1 MSIATRFGKLKGLE
15 LASLIFYAATGILFL
30 AFLPLS
36 GYPSHLAFIGIL
48 SLITAYG
55 MFAKRAW
62 TPWLIASLLIINSV
76 FSLYTLIAVGF
87 SNLLVA
93 LAMIAFVALTWL
105 TSMYLLVLKSRR

>member
-1 MSIATRFGKLKGLE
+1 VSIATRFGKLKRLE
-15 LASLIFYAATGILFL
+15 LGSLIFYAATGILFF

-36 GYPSHLAFIGIL
+36 GYPPHLAFIGIL
-48 SLITAYG
+48 SIITAYG
-55 MFAKRAW
+55 IFVKRAW
-62 TPWLIASLLIINSV
+62 TPWIVASLLIINSV

-105 TSMYLLVLKSRR
+105 TSMYLLVLKSRS

>member
-1 MSIATRFGKLKGLE
+1 VSIVTRFGKLKGLE

-36 GYPSHLAFIGIL
+36 GYPPHLAFIGIL

-62 TPWLIASLLIINSV
+62 ASWLIASLLIINSV

-93 LAMIAFVALTWL
+93 LAMIALVALTGL
-105 TSMYLLVLKSRR
+105 ASMYPVVLKGRR

>member
-15 LASLIFYAATGILFL
+15 LASLIFYAATGILFF

-36 GYPSHLAFIGIL
+36 GYPPHLAFIGIL

-55 MFAKRAW
+55 LFTKRAW
-62 TPWLIASLLIINSV
+62 APWIVASLLIINSV

-105 TSMYLLVLKSRR
+105 ASIYLLVLKSRS